1 MNVMVDISRSDQEWL
16 DFFSGEKISFVM
28 VFNSKEDNDDN
39 WFLISRLLSV
49 KNIKRLIKIEIKI
62 IKGNPRR

>member
-49 KNIKRLIKIEIKI
+49 KNIKRLVKIEIKI